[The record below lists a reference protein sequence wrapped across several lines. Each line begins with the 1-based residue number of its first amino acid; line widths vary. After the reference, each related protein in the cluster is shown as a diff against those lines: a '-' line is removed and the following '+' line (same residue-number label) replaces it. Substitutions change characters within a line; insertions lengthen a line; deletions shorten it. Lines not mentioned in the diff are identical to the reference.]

1 MNTSLDY
8 RNFRRDPETDQ
19 LSCINPDDLR
29 RSGYYSTPKRAKGM
43 GLTSEHKMW
52 LWKNWKYNSN
62 VTFDSIARKFNIE
75 FSDMKLKKVD
85 LDMMK
90 RYRTL
95 GGETNGLDSYL
106 NNKPFSEIIQKK

>member
-1 MNTSLDY
+1 MNAPLDY
-8 RNFRRDPETDQ
+8 RNFRRDPKTNQ
-19 LSCINPDDLR
+19 ISHISPADLR
-29 RSGYYSTPKRAKGM
+29 RSGSYSTPKRAKGM
-43 GLTSEHKMW
+43 GLTLEHKAW

-62 VTFDSIARKFNIE
+62 MTFDSIARNFDIE

-95 GGETNGLDSYL
+95 GGETNGRDSYL
-106 NNKPFSEIIQKK
+106 NNKPFSEIIQ